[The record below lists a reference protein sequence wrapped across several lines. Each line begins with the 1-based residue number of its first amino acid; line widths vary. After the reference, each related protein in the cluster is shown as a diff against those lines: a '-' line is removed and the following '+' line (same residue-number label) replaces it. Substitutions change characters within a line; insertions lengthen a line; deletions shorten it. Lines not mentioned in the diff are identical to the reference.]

1 MAKETKNITISRE
14 EYDFLKKTS
23 GIYKSIVGL
32 LMANIQSDD
41 ETEYKY
47 SHKKVEEGYYCDEP
61 TAVIRQILAFVHYF
75 DPTAYAV
82 ITGRAIEITSE
93 TLHKLVEELSAEA
106 EEEEDEDDEV
116 EAEA

>member
-61 TAVIRQILAFVHYF
+61 TAVIRQILAFVHFF
-75 DPTAYAV
+75 DPTAYAL
-82 ITGRAIEITSE
+82 ITGHGFTVTLDMLQNLAE
-93 TLHKLVEELSAEA
+93 TFSND
-106 EEEEDEDDEV
+106 EEEEDDEDDEV